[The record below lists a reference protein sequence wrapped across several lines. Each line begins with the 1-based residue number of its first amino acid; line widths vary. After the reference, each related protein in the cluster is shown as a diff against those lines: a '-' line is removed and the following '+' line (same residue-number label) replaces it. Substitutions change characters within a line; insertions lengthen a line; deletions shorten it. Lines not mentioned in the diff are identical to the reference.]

1 MLDVMEELLAI
12 ENQASKILKKSS
24 DKDKIF
30 AEILEMLKKEI
41 DSKINVFFEDEINK
55 YEKKIY
61 LGKKKGYVKL
71 NLEQI
76 NLFLIWKKNLKE
88 KRKTGSAIILKSSWR
103 IINEWQG
110 FENKIEDYEIKFI

>member
-55 YEKKIY
+55 YEKK
-61 LGKKKGYVKL
+61 
-71 NLEQI
+71 
-76 NLFLIWKKNLKE
+76 NLFRQKKRLREIEFRADKFMSDMEKE
-88 KRKTGSAIILKSSWR
+88 FKRE
-103 IINEWQG
+103 NEKWLCDY
-110 FENKIEDYEIKFI
+110 FKKLLEDY

>member
-55 YEKKIY
+55 YEKK
-61 LGKKKGYVKL
+61 
-71 NLEQI
+71 
-76 NLFLIWKKNLKE
+76 NLFRQKKRLREIEFRADKFISDMEKE
-88 KRKTGSAIILKSSWR
+88 FKREK
-103 IINEWQG
+103 
-110 FENKIEDYEIKFI
+110 ENWLCDYFKKLLEDY